1 MWGNRKRTNMKLKCF
16 IKIHSFPAAK
26 HMMVVMVVVVVVV
39 VVVIPISGCCPYAVD
54 VYVKGKAV
62 SSVVYLEVGNM
73 P

>member
-26 HMMVVMVVVVVVV
+26 HMMVVVVVL